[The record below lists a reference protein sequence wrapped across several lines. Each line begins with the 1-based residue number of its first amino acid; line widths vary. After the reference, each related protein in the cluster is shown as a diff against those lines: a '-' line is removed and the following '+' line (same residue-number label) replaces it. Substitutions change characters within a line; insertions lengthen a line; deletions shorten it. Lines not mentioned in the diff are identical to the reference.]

1 MSEELQTE
9 ERASGLKKALKP
21 ILLVTAIVVLMI
33 LARVFGLG
41 EKLELLKDWITGLGQ
56 WGPIVFVLIY
66 IIATIAMVPGT
77 ALTVGAGALFG
88 SVTGVILVSIGSTV
102 GATICFLIARYF
114 ARDSISKW
122 LEGNEKF
129 QKLDDM
135 SEKHGAMVVAITR
148 LVPLF
153 PFNLLNYGLGLT
165 GARFGTY
172 VLWSWVCMLPA
183 TILFVVGAD
192 ALSSAL
198 SSGEVPWPLLGV
210 LAAVIA
216 FLAVVVRFAKKKIDN
231 DSEDRPS
238 PEKESK

>member
-1 MSEELQTE
+1 MSDESTTE
-9 ERASGLKKALKP
+9 EQPPGYKKALKP
-21 ILLVTAIVVLMI
+21 ILLITTIVVLMI

-41 EKLELLKDWITGLGQ
+41 EKLELLKDWITGLGKL
-56 WGPIVFVLIY
+56 GPIVFVLLY
-66 IIATIAMVPGT
+66 IVATVAMVPGT

-88 SVTGVILVSIGSTV
+88 SVMGVILVSIGSTL
-102 GATICFLIARYF
+102 GATLCFLIARYF
-114 ARDSISKW
+114 ARDAISKW

-129 QKLDDM
+129 QKLDKM

-172 VLWSWVCMLPA
+172 VLWSWVCMLPG
-183 TILFVVGAD
+183 TILYVVGAD

-210 LAAVIA
+210 LGGVIV
-216 FLAVVVRFAKKKIDN
+216 FLAVVVRFAKKKIDSE
-231 DSEDRPS
+231 SEDEPK
-238 PEKESK
+238 EKSE